1 MDAYVG
7 DRSNRRHKPGR
18 AFERTGYRFDVLCDY
33 GAFRDLQRHRLLTL
47 EWQRLSP
54 EHGFDTPDV
63 IADAGMTEEWNRVME
78 DSAAT
83 WATLSEHAGEDV
95 AQYSVAMA
103 YRIRFVLQMSARE
116 AMHLIELRSSPQ
128 GHPTYRRV
136 AQQMHDLIE
145 KNAGHRAIARTMTY
159 LDTSDV
165 DLERLEAERRAEAKR
180 KAARA
185 GSAD

>member
-1 MDAYVG
+1 MTP
-7 DRSNRRHKPGR
+7 RSRASTSTAPPGR
-18 AFERTGYRFDVLCDY
+18 TNAPT
-33 GAFRDLQRHRLLTL
+33 
-47 EWQRLSP
+47 S
-54 EHGFDTPDV
+54 
-63 IADAGMTEEWNRVME
+63 
-78 DSAAT
+78 
-83 WATLSEHAGEDV
+83 
-95 AQYSVAMA
+95 AMA
-103 YRIRFVLQMSARE
+103 YRIRFVMQMSARE

-180 KAARA
+180 RAARA
-185 GSAD
+185 G

>member
-1 MDAYVG
+1 MSAYQNTIPFFVCQE
-7 DRSNRRHKPGR
+7 NYKQCIQNHPN
-18 AFERTGYRFDVLCDY
+18 
-33 GAFRDLQRHRLLTL
+33 DLDGQNQCKANAKCGTL
-47 EWQRLSP
+47 NA
-54 EHGFDTPDV
+54 T
-63 IADAGMTEEWNRVME
+63 AME
-78 DSAAT
+78 DSAST
-83 WATLSEHAGEDV
+83 WATLSEQAGPDV
-95 AQYSVAMA
+95 AQYAVAMD
-103 YRIRFVLQMSARE
+103 YRIRFVMQMSARE

-180 KAARA
+180 RAARA
-185 GSAD
+185 G

>member
-1 MDAYVG
+1 MTCSATACS
-7 DRSNRRHKPGR
+7 RSSGS
-18 AFERTGYRFDVLCDY
+18 G
-33 GAFRDLQRHRLLTL
+33 
-47 EWQRLSP
+47 SP

-103 YRIRFVLQMSARE
+103 YRIRFVMQMSARE

-128 GHPTYRRV
+128 GHPTYR
-136 AQQMHDLIE
+136 
-145 KNAGHRAIARTMTY
+145 
-159 LDTSDV
+159 
-165 DLERLEAERRAEAKR
+165 
-180 KAARA
+180 
-185 GSAD
+185 GSRSRCTT